1 MLFFQFQC
9 ICIYR
14 DFSEPNKQHGFQSQ
28 PLQLTRGNIV
38 ISSTS
43 SISKIFKTNSLCK
56 TEGASSTQITLFRI
70 FLIQPFNY
78 AETKLV
84 ALKNIESQHPN
95 FFLFLIFKKNSSPFN
110 PVLLCVHSIIIQK
123 SRKPYNINNIFWEKH
138 EISKMGQKNSSIS
151 QQFGDHVK
159 LIEETAQML
168 KNVATSMDSKQACEC
183 YYLCP

>member
-84 ALKNIESQHPN
+84 VLKNIESQHPN
-95 FFLFLIFKKNSSPFN
+95 FFLFLIKKLYFY
-110 PVLLCVHSIIIQK
+110 VHIPPEFSKVGNHITSTTYFGRNMKLVKWAKKILA
-123 SRKPYNINNIFWEKH
+123 SRSNLMIMSN
-138 EISKMGQKNSSIS
+138 
-151 QQFGDHVK
+151 
-159 LIEETAQML
+159 
-168 KNVATSMDSKQACEC
+168 
-183 YYLCP
+183 